1 MVSCGASGRSGEI
14 GIRRGFKIPRLH
26 GRAGSTPASGTTE
39 CTRQSAGREGMRK
52 ISGRIA
58 ALALVAVT
66 LPLILA
72 TAASAEFR
80 DFSGK
85 VTEIS
90 GDKMVID
97 NRQGDR
103 VSFRRSEATTVS
115 GAKTSWQAIEVGDRV
130 SVSWKLVDKPRIAHK
145 VVVKPPQ
152 QKSSE

>member
-1 MVSCGASGRSGEI
+1 
-14 GIRRGFKIPRLH
+14 
-26 GRAGSTPASGTTE
+26 
-39 CTRQSAGREGMRK
+39 MRK

-58 ALALVAVT
+58 ALALVAVA
-66 LPLILA
+66 LPLILP

-90 GDKMVID
+90 GDKIVID

-103 VSFRRSEATTVS
+103 VSFRRSEATTVT

-145 VVVKPPQ
+145 VVVKPPKQ
-152 QKSSE
+152 QSSE